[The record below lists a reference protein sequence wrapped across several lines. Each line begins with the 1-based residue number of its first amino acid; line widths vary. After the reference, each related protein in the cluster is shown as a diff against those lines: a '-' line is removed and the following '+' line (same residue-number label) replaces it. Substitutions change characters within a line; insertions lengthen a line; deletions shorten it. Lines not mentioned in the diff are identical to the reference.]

1 MNVLK
6 AHLRITITTLLARGA
21 SQHEIAQR
29 TGVDRKTIRR
39 YARVAIADAA
49 TTEAANAPTVATG
62 PATRA
67 GEVPPPRPP
76 DSDALAAAAAALVPH
91 RVLRGPATSACE
103 PHRAWIEAQVALGR
117 NAVSVFQDLVEQH
130 GFAHQYNSVKRFV
143 ATLKARAPERFDVL
157 EFLPGEEA
165 QVDYGQGAPTR
176 TASGK
181 YQRPV
186 LFGMT
191 LKYSGKSFRKVAWKT
206 SQAVWADLHES
217 AFRAFGGCCR
227 YAVLDNLKEGVL
239 QPDLYEPGLNP
250 VYAAMLAH
258 YGVVADP
265 CRVRDPNRKGTVESA
280 IQHTQSTAL
289 KGRTFE
295 SIDDQNAWLAHWE
308 ERWAAPRIHGRKKRQ
323 VLELFREEQPH
334 LLPLPL
340 EGFRSFTQGVRTVD
354 DAGLVQIE
362 GAYYAAGEAALAS
375 VVTVRVYAHTI
386 EIVDRTGA
394 VLRRHQ
400 KALRKGAFVMAE
412 SDRLF
417 NPSRHTARVLARAAQ
432 IGPQTAALAQVLFE
446 RLGRPGQRALY
457 GLASLPRTYARADI
471 EAVCT
476 RLLAADCVSYAAI
489 KTALARRA
497 EAALAAVADA
507 PLTQSG
513 DGIRPPAEYQTFW
526 DQHAADDASTNH
538 AGASV

>member
-1 MNVLK
+1 MK

-39 YARVAIADAA
+39 YARAA
-49 TTEAANAPTVATG
+49 AREANAPGVATG
-62 PATRA
+62 SAAIP
-67 GEVPPPRPP
+67 GEMPPPWPP
-76 DSDALAAAAAALVPH
+76 GHDGIMASALVPH
-91 RVLRGPATSACE
+91 RVLHGCATSACE
-103 PHRAWIEAQVALGR
+103 PHRAWIEAQVAVGR
-117 NAVSVFQDLVEQH
+117 NAVSVYQDLVDQH
-130 GFAHQYNSVKRFV
+130 GFTHRYNSVKRFI

-165 QVDYGQGAPTR
+165 QVDYGLGAPTR

-181 YQRPV
+181 YQRPL
-186 LFGMT
+186 LFVMT
-191 LKYSGKSFRKVAWKT
+191 LKYSGKSFRKVVWKT
-206 SQAVWADLHES
+206 SQLVWAQLHEE
-217 AFRAFGGCCR
+217 AFRAFGGCGR
-227 YAVLDNLKEGVL
+227 YVVLDNLKEGVV

-250 VYAAMLAH
+250 VYAALLAH

-280 IQHTQSTAL
+280 IQHTQATAL

-295 SIDDQNAWLAHWE
+295 SLDAQNTWLADWE
-308 ERWAAPRIHGRKKRQ
+308 ARWASPRIHGRKKRQ
-323 VLELFREEQPH
+323 VLELYREEQPH

-375 VVTVRVYAHTI
+375 VVTIRVYAHTI
-386 EIVDRTGA
+386 EILDRTGA
-394 VLRRHQ
+394 VLRRHA
-400 KALRKGAFVMAE
+400 KALRKGAFVMAA

-417 NPSRHTARVLARAAQ
+417 NPSRDTARVLARAAQ
-432 IGPQTAALAQVLFE
+432 IGPQTAALAQVLFA

-457 GLASLPRTYARADI
+457 GLAQLPRTYACADI
-471 EAVCT
+471 EAVCA

-489 KTALARRA
+489 KAALARRA
-497 EAALAAVADA
+497 EEARAVAVVPA
-507 PLTQSG
+507 LTQSG
-513 DGIRPPAEYQTFW
+513 PGIRALTEYQTFW
-526 DQHAADDASTNH
+526 EQHATDDAS
-538 AGASV
+538 AGLASVSP

>member
-1 MNVLK
+1 M
-6 AHLRITITTLLARGA
+6 TITTLLARGA

-29 TGVDRKTIRR
+29 TGVDRTTIRR
-39 YARVAIADAA
+39 YARAA
-49 TTEAANAPTVATG
+49 LAEATNAPMVATG
-62 PATRA
+62 SATID
-67 GEVPPPRPP
+67 GEMPPPRPP
-76 DSDALAAAAAALVPH
+76 ADDGPSAASLVPH
-91 RVLRGPATSACE
+91 RVLAGPATSACA

-130 GFAHQYNSVKRFV
+130 GFAHQYHSLKRFV

-186 LFGMT
+186 LFVMT

-206 SQAVWADLHES
+206 SQVVWAQLHEA
-217 AFRAFGGCCR
+217 AFRTFGGCCR

-239 QPDLYEPGLNP
+239 QPDLDEPGLNP

-308 ERWAAPRIHGRKKRQ
+308 ARWASPRIHGRKKRQ

-375 VVTVRVYAHTI
+375 VVTIRVYALTI
-386 EIVDRTGA
+386 EVLDRTGA

-400 KALRKGAFVMAE
+400 QALRKGAFVMAE

-432 IGPQTAALAQVLFE
+432 IGPQTAALAQVLFA
-446 RLGRPGQRALY
+446 RLGRPGQRALS
-457 GLASLPRTYARADI
+457 GLASLPRTYACVDI
-471 EAVCT
+471 DAVCT

-497 EAALAAVADA
+497 EAALATAADA
-507 PLTQSG
+507 PLTQAG
-513 DGIRPPAEYQTFW
+513 EGIRPPAEYQTFW
-526 DQHAADDASTNH
+526 DQHAADDASITH
-538 AGASV
+538 AGVSR

>member
-39 YARVAIADAA
+39 YAK
-49 TTEAANAPTVATG
+49 AANAPRGATG
-62 PATRA
+62 PAGSD
-67 GEVPPPRPP
+67 GEMAPPRPP
-76 DSDALAAAAAALVPH
+76 GHDGIEASALVPL
-91 RVLRGPATSACE
+91 RVVRGPATSACE
-103 PHRAWIEAQVALGR
+103 AHRPWIEAQAALGR
-117 NAVSVFQDLVEQH
+117 NAMSVFQDLVDRH
-130 GFAHQYNSVKRFV
+130 GFAHRYNSVKRFV

-165 QVDYGQGAPTR
+165 QVDYGLGAPTR

-181 YQRPV
+181 YQRPI
-186 LFGMT
+186 LFVMT
-191 LKYSGKSFRKVAWKT
+191 LKYSGKSFRKVVWKT
-206 SQAVWADLHES
+206 SQLVWAQLPEE
-217 AFRAFGGCCR
+217 AFRSFGGCCR
-227 YAVLDNLKEGVL
+227 YVVLDNLKEGVL
-239 QPDLYEPGLNP
+239 QPDWYEPGLNP
-250 VYAAMLAH
+250 VYAALLAH

-280 IQHTQSTAL
+280 IQHTQGTAL

-295 SIDDQNAWLAHWE
+295 SLEAQNAWLAEWE
-308 ERWAAPRIHGRKKRQ
+308 ERWASPRIHGRKKRQ
-323 VLELFREEQPH
+323 VLELYREEQPH
-334 LLPLPL
+334 LLPLPF
-340 EGFRSFTQGVRTVD
+340 ERFRCFTQGVRTVD
-354 DAGLVQIE
+354 DAGLVQVA

-375 VVTVRVYAHTI
+375 VVTVRVYAQAI
-386 EIVDRTGA
+386 EILDRTGA
-394 VLRRHQ
+394 VLRRHA

-432 IGPQTAALAQVLFE
+432 IGPQTAALAQVLFA

-457 GLASLPRTYARADI
+457 GLASLPRTYACADI
-471 EAVCT
+471 EAVCA

-497 EAALAAVADA
+497 EEAQAAAAVAPA
-507 PLTQSG
+507 LAQTGP
-513 DGIRPPAEYQTFW
+513 GIRALTEYQTFW
-526 DQHAADDASTNH
+526 EQHAADEAS
-538 AGASV
+538 AIPAAVSA